1 MVKGHRGEFKLVEW
15 PCIEFLKTLGFGV
28 SASAATH
35 CSYFCCGLRQ
45 SVQFQGRKG
54 VKSIFD
60 FWLA

>member
-1 MVKGHRGEFKLVEW
+1 MRIKTIKNLDAGRLTRDFK
-15 PCIEFLKTLGFGV
+15 V

-45 SVQFQGRKG
+45 SVQFQGRNG

-60 FWLA
+60 FWQA